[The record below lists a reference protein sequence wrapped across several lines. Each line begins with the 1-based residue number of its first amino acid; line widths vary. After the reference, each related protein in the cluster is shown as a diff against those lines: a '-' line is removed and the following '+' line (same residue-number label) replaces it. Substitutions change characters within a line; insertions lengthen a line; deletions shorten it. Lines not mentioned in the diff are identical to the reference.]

1 MGAAPGR
8 SDESHQDPDGDGRPP
23 EAARLRDK
31 VQADPAKDK
40 HEQERIVG
48 SVARGPQS
56 RKGPGSSPSEGEALG
71 VGRRGRGS
79 RRGQWSWAERV
90 HASQWGQPGGRT
102 LGRHC
107 SWVPSS
113 GRSLPWQGNVPTG
126 CTGDRLHSPC
136 TKPSFIGTPRSWHP
150 FLNPP
155 SPPQAL
161 PPLGLAGQEAAVG
174 KHPAREASLAAP
186 GPSRHP
192 PTELSSGSLPATLLG

>member
-102 LGRHC
+102 VGRHC

-136 TKPSFIGTPRSWHP
+136 TKPFHRHTPFMAPLSQPTLTAAGPASPRPCWTRSGRGKAYSERSVLSCP
-150 FLNPP
+150 RAQP
-155 SPPQAL
+155 SST
-161 PPLGLAGQEAAVG
+161 
-174 KHPAREASLAAP
+174 H
-186 GPSRHP
+186 
-192 PTELSSGSLPATLLG
+192 